1 MMKRWWHFLLVG
13 IVAWLLFM
21 VWRLPATVAYDMS
34 AESLGPQLR
43 LAGISGTL
51 WQGEAQQLQYQEKL
65 VAATR
70 WKLSPWGLL
79 LGRVDGLITL
89 THDEGYLQ
97 AQASAPLGG
106 GELALS
112 EIKGKLPLALIQQHL
127 TMIPLPLQG
136 EMSLKLDT
144 LVVSGEGQV
153 QQADGRIV
161 WHQAGV
167 QVMDKLAF
175 GDLQM
180 SLHSVEGGGIEGTIS
195 DSGGPLQL
203 NANFTLSAEG
213 AYTLEGQAKPNESAP
228 KELRNSL
235 GMLGKEDSQG
245 NYPLKY
251 RGKL

>member
-1 MMKRWWHFLLVG
+1 MMKPWWHFLLVG
-13 IVAWLLFM
+13 IFAWLLFM
-21 VWRLPATVAYDMS
+21 VWRLPATVAYDMA
-34 AESLGPQLR
+34 AESLGEQVQ
-43 LAGISGTL
+43 LAGITGTV
-51 WQGEAQQLQYQEKL
+51 WEGEAQQLQYQNKL
-65 VAATR
+65 VAGTR

-79 LGRVDGLITL
+79 LGRLNGLIKL

-97 AQASAPLGG
+97 AQASVPFGG
-106 GELALS
+106 GEIALS

-144 LVVSGEGQV
+144 LMVSGEGQV

-167 QVMDKLAF
+167 QVMDKLQF

-180 SLHSVEGGGIEGTIS
+180 SLHSVEGEGIEGTIS
-195 DSGGPLQL
+195 DSGGPLQI

-213 AYTLEGQAKPNESAP
+213 IYTLEGQAKPGESAP

-235 GMLGKEDSQG
+235 AMLGKVDSQG

-251 RGKL
+251 SGKL

>member
-13 IVAWLLFM
+13 IFAWLLFM

-34 AESLGPQLR
+34 SESLGTQVQ
-43 LAGISGTL
+43 LAGISGTV
-51 WQGEAQQLQYQEKL
+51 WDGEAQQLQYQNKL
-65 VAATR
+65 VAGSR

-97 AQASAPLGG
+97 AQASVPLGG
-106 GELALS
+106 GEFALS
-112 EIKGKLPLALIQQHL
+112 EIKGKLPLAVVQQHL

-136 EMSLKLDT
+136 EMSLKLDK

-235 GMLGKEDSQG
+235 GMLGKADSQG

-251 RGKL
+251 SGKL